1 MSRHI
6 ESYWFLLILKSFF
19 SEHSIF
25 STRTYHISY
34 YNIHQISPSLD
45 LISPGRP
52 KNACSA
58 SSSAA
63 TPGRSFRS
71 TRWPRKF
78 FRQTPEILVPGKHI
92 NSWIPSSW
100 FVQVDGSFSSAWA
113 VFQVLLICFRI
124 FKIRDFPPTAR
135 NHDSWCS
142 FRVLFRKKKIN
153 PRWIFPNPK
162 KKWKVHP
169 GKKKSRESP
178 RFPYHPELDS
188 RWPKSKINNRDS
200 NFSKPSGLSF
210 TREGGWIF
218 REGSCIKLQNPKWF
232 SYGSQG
238 SDPKWGGKTRK
249 TVNLIIRKK
258 SASGR
263 LSMTASILI
272 KLCVKQSAGLAALL
286 RDWVRSPS
294 SSKLLLAGST
304 RKLKPF
310 ISHLCRCS
318 TSKTIIIARH
328 LHPSTCS

>member
-1 MSRHI
+1 M
-6 ESYWFLLILKSFF
+6 EVF
-19 SEHSIF
+19 
-25 STRTYHISY
+25 
-34 YNIHQISPSLD
+34 P
-45 LISPGRP
+45 
-52 KNACSA
+52 A
-58 SSSAA
+58 
-63 TPGRSFRS
+63 
-71 TRWPRKF
+71 
-78 FRQTPEILVPGKHI
+78 
-92 NSWIPSSW
+92 
-100 FVQVDGSFSSAWA
+100 AWA
-113 VFQVLLICFRI
+113 GTSRYYWYASGLSKSGTSPQPQQITTRGVLFG
-124 FKIRDFPPTAR
+124 
-135 NHDSWCS
+135 S
-142 FRVLFRKKKIN
+142 LFRKKKST
-153 PRWIFPNPK
+153 PVEFFPIPK
-162 KKWKVHP
+162 KNGKFTLE
-169 GKKKSRESP
+169 KKKRESP

-218 REGSCIKLQNPKWF
+218 REGSCIKLQNRKWF

-249 TVNLIIRKK
+249 TASLIIRKK

-263 LSMTASILI
+263 RSMIASISI

-310 ISHLCRCS
+310 ISHLYRCS
-318 TSKTIIIARH
+318 TSKAIIIARH